1 MMQFCDVVW
10 NGLFITR
17 WLGRTAWCIACSQLL
32 TPFWLYVRRACKNR
46 KERER
51 DLNGQVIEHNI
62 TCYGNDIHVCVLF
75 VLCVVYLVV
84 NHLLLHYI
92 KTIFWSV
99 VRPVFFSC
107 VDILLNW
114 IPLIDGEPPTL
125 MRKV

>member
-1 MMQFCDVVW
+1 MEWFVYNTVVRPDRVVYCMFAVADVILVV
-10 NGLFITR
+10 
-17 WLGRTAWCIACSQLL
+17 C
-32 TPFWLYVRRACKNR
+32 ACKKR

-92 KTIFWSV
+92 EI
-99 VRPVFFSC
+99 
-107 VDILLNW
+107 
-114 IPLIDGEPPTL
+114 
-125 MRKV
+125 